1 MKRKN
6 NQTKNKI
13 YRTKVSKPNT
23 GDNEN
28 QKNEDSDSDTI
39 SYESNNNNSK
49 NNSENESTAPS
60 NNKSSLPFVNEP
72 VPNKVNSNNNQI
84 TSFFKPQS
92 AIITEETN
100 LSDCIKC
107 KKSLI

>member
-23 GDNEN
+23 GNNEN

-39 SYESNNNNSK
+39 SYESNNNNSE
-49 NNSENESTAPS
+49 NN
-60 NNKSSLPFVNEP
+60 
-72 VPNKVNSNNNQI
+72 
-84 TSFFKPQS
+84 
-92 AIITEETN
+92 
-100 LSDCIKC
+100 
-107 KKSLI
+107 